1 MQINNVTNYVYKIY
15 KGDYKDMEKLIV
27 LGTGNA
33 MATKCYNT
41 CFAITNGEEYFLVDA
56 GGGNGI
62 LSVLDKSNIDL
73 FRIRNMFVTHG
84 HSDHILGVIWVIRKI
99 GTMILNNKYHGE
111 FNIYCH
117 DDLGNAII
125 TISKL
130 TLQQKVTDLFGK
142 RIVIHSVKDGEKKK
156 IMDYNI
162 TFFDIHS
169 TKAKQFGFTMK
180 LRNEKILTCMGDEP
194 YNSLCESFI
203 RNSNWLLSEAF
214 CLYED
219 REKFK
224 PYEKHHSTV
233 KDAAELAEK
242 LNIENLVLWHTEDS
256 KINHRNALYTN
267 EGRKYY
273 SGNLF
278 VPNDLDTI
286 EL

>member
-1 MQINNVTNYVYKIY
+1 MEEL
-15 KGDYKDMEKLIV
+15 EKLIV

-41 CFAITNGEEYFLVDA
+41 CFSITDGKEYFLVDA

-62 LSVLDKSNIDL
+62 LSMLDKANIKVSK
-73 FRIRNMFVTHG
+73 IHNMFVTHE
-84 HSDHILGVIWVIRKI
+84 HTDHVLGVTWIIRKI
-99 GTMILNNKYHGE
+99 GTMILNDKYEGN

-117 DDLGNAII
+117 EDLEN
-125 TISKL
+125 TIVTIAKL
-130 TLQQKVTDLFGK
+130 TLQKKITNLFGK
-142 RIVIHSVKDGEKKK
+142 RIIIYPVKNGEKKK
-156 IMDYNI
+156 ILDYNI
-162 TFFDIHS
+162 TFFDIYS

-180 LRNEKILTCMGDEP
+180 LKNQKTLTCMGDEP

-214 CLYED
+214 CLYGD

-233 KDAAELAEK
+233 KEASELAEE

-256 KINHRNALYTN
+256 KIEERKELYTN
-267 EGRKYY
+267 EGKEYY
-273 SGNLF
+273 KGNLF
-278 VPNDLDTI
+278 VPNDLEVI